1 MGDFD
6 DTSTVCM
13 VLDPRLKLDL
23 IKKQTKKNA
32 AKQLLK
38 KLFNDYSSSTN
49 SSTSPVEYTQINTQ
63 TLSYSN
69 TSKKSIGMLER
80 LFNGGSVINNVT
92 SVREVDQYLL
102 EPSTTFNKSYNVL
115 NYWKI
120 HQEKYPVLSK
130 IAKNYLAIQPTSV
143 PSERSF
149 SQEGLTV
156 TKTRNRLTPETVK
169 KLMCLKSWYKD

>member
-13 VLDPRLKLDL
+13 VLDPLDL

-69 TSKKSIGMLER
+69 TSK
-80 LFNGGSVINNVT
+80 
-92 SVREVDQYLL
+92 
-102 EPSTTFNKSYNVL
+102 
-115 NYWKI
+115 
-120 HQEKYPVLSK
+120 
-130 IAKNYLAIQPTSV
+130 
-143 PSERSF
+143 
-149 SQEGLTV
+149 
-156 TKTRNRLTPETVK
+156 
-169 KLMCLKSWYKD
+169 